1 VGQNLLEALLLY
13 QRIDVDK
20 KIADLG
26 RKKNPS
32 GAIEDPKFK

>member
-20 KIADLG
+20 KISEMG

-32 GAIEDPKFK
+32 DVPEEPKFK